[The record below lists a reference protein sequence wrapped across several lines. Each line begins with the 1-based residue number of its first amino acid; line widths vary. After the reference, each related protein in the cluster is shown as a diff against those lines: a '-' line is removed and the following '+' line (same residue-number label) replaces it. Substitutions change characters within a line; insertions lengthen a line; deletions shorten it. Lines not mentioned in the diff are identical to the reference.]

1 MRASFVALILSVT
14 LVAELAMRPTPAGA
28 QTRDELLAKASAA
41 GTLRPH
47 EALEA
52 SETLLARD
60 SLDAEANWR
69 AAIALVDLGN
79 QIPDRQKSRV
89 RDSMFLVAERY
100 ARRAV
105 RLAPGDANTHF
116 ALVGALGKA
125 AITRRA
131 KQRVKDAAEVLAEAR
146 QALAL
151 DPNHDG
157 AHHALGRWHAEVE
170 RLSNLEEFF
179 AKQLFGATILDQ
191 ASWTEA
197 VAHLERAVALR
208 PDYIYHRLV
217 LAEVY
222 MDLKRYAGAHA
233 QLSTIPD
240 LPTLDAMDPVYRKE
254 AAALLAR
261 IADRR

>member
-1 MRASFVALILSVT
+1 MRAPFFRVALFGQ
-14 LVAELAMRPTPAGA
+14 LVLLLGPAAIGA
-28 QTRDELLAKASAA
+28 QTRAELLARASAA
-41 GTLRPH
+41 GTLRPY
-47 EALEA
+47 EALET
-52 SETLLARD
+52 SEAVLARD

-69 AAIALVDLGN
+69 AAIALVDIGN
-79 QIPDRQKSRV
+79 QIPDRQKSRA

-105 RLAPGDANTHF
+105 QLAPEDANTHF
-116 ALVGALGKA
+116 ALVAALGKA

-131 KQRVKDAAEVLAEAR
+131 KQRVKDAAEVLAEALR
-146 QALAL
+146 ALAI

-179 AKQLFGATILDQ
+179 AKQFLGAKVLNE
-191 ASWTEA
+191 ASWDKA
-197 VAHLERAVALR
+197 VDHLERAVTLR

-222 MDLKRYAGAHA
+222 VDLKRYADARA
-233 QLSTIPD
+233 QLSAIPH

-254 AAALLAR
+254 ADTLLAR
-261 IADRR
+261 IANRP